1 MKKDKIQEAYE
12 QMITE
17 RKIEVEATLESIDDY
32 LFMFSHAMKKG
43 TLEGNME
50 WGKEK
55 LKSIKKDID
64 KIIKFF

>member
-12 QMITE
+12 KMITE
-17 RKIEVEATLESIDDY
+17 RKIEVRATLESIDEY
-32 LFMFSHAMKKG
+32 LFLFQQAMKKG
-43 TLEGNME
+43 TLEGDME

-55 LKSIKKDID
+55 LESIKKDID